1 MFYSLLK
8 VNHLQPNIPNEIT
21 IYIYPFQTIYDSF
34 ITWEKVRGNKRC
46 YLHSVVSNKLN
57 LSPQSLNNT
66 EKVHFHLKYI
76 FILNS
81 TSYSNTDVSFSS
93 NEKSIYYPSLHETL
107 LSVYQMYNF
116 FIAMG
121 LEKIEI

>member
-1 MFYSLLK
+1 MVKERLSKNIQKRRSVDLFIFHLYPSTFQLSAIRRFLCFHSLLK

-46 YLHSVVSNKLN
+46 YLHSAVSNKLN

-66 EKVHFHLKYI
+66 EKVHFHLK
-76 FILNS
+76 
-81 TSYSNTDVSFSS
+81 
-93 NEKSIYYPSLHETL
+93 
-107 LSVYQMYNF
+107 
-116 FIAMG
+116 
-121 LEKIEI
+121 